1 MVLFCIRL
9 SYVNISTFIA
19 MHLSTSAHHTQ
30 HEMRHLNLQCIP
42 CLIVR
47 NSSVFVFVYQL
58 HYFFHLHVVTWH
70 CTHTPRSLND
80 DGHTHTHT
88 RALACFLGPVGHRKG
103 ICGRALHAVCVYP
116 RSLPSGRPNAG
127 QTPQPLCVARA
138 PSPSARAALT
148 RQHTPI
154 LGRPEGKPGP
164 APADV
169 IMAGVL
175 LASGFRSSIGSRTLG
190 PPRPVFMV
198 RSRLRYRRAAGA
210 NHHIWCPAWGRS

>member
-1 MVLFCIRL
+1 MVLFCILL
-9 SYVNISTFIA
+9 SYVNISTFIV

-88 RALACFLGPVGHRKG
+88 RAGMLSRACRSQEGYLRSRSPRCVR
-103 ICGRALHAVCVYP
+103 LSAV
-116 RSLPSGRPNAG
+116 
-127 QTPQPLCVARA
+127 
-138 PSPSARAALT
+138 AALRT
-148 RQHTPI
+148 SQRGSNP
-154 LGRPEGKPGP
+154 P
-164 APADV
+164 ASV
-169 IMAGVL
+169 
-175 LASGFRSSIGSRTLG
+175 RGSRTFALG
-190 PPRPVFMV
+190 PSGSDPSAHTHPGQARRQAWPR
-198 RSRLRYRRAAGA
+198 A
-210 NHHIWCPAWGRS
+210 H